1 MKVMLNKNNHSYN
14 QTTLKLAE
22 EWSDTINTSIK
33 QNATVH
39 IQVIINNDNSKS
51 YGEWSQDYWEEY
63 NAPNSSIS
71 SPDPAKVS
79 KQIVDG
85 NTQDQTVD
93 IYY

>member
-1 MKVMLNKNNHSYN
+1 MLNKNNHSYN
-14 QTTLKLAE
+14 QPTLKLAE

-39 IQVIINNDNSKS
+39 RQVTTDENGQKT

-63 NAPNSSIS
+63 NAPNSIIS
-71 SPDPAKVS
+71 FPDPAKVS